1 MKSVIAIV
9 FSLMVTPFVFAD
21 GDAEYKYRE
30 GVMKTI
36 GGHMSSLAAILRGNV
51 HFDDLSLHAKG
62 LAELATIAPYVFPEG
77 SGVSRSEALPAIWE
91 KPAEFKT
98 AMDRFVK
105 AADGMAAAAGTG
117 DMGAVGPAMK
127 ELGQSC
133 KGCHDDFREE
143 ED

>member
-9 FSLMVTPFVFAD
+9 VGLMIGPLALAD

-30 GVMKTI
+30 GVMKTV

-51 HFDDLSLHAKG
+51 HFDELSVHAKG
-62 LAELATIAPYVFPEG
+62 LAEMATIVPHVFPEG
-77 SGVSRSEALPAIWE
+77 SGVAKSEALPAIWE
-91 KPAEFKT
+91 KPTEFKT
-98 AMDRFVK
+98 ALDRFVK
-105 AADGMAAAAGTG
+105 AANGMATAAETG

-133 KGCHDDFREE
+133 KGCHDNFREE